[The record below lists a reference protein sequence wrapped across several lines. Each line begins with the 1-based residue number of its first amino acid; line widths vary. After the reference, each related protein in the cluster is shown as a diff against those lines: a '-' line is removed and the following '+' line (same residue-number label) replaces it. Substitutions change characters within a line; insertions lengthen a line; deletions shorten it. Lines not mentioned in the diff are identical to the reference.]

1 MSGLKFFMMKNWLFF
16 QTFFK
21 EAAKNKNLKR
31 IFLEDNSLNCD
42 SNMKEFKDDFKS
54 AKDDRQETNL
64 YRIIQPADLRCSY
77 PIEQAGKVNF

>member
-1 MSGLKFFMMKNWLFF
+1 
-16 QTFFK
+16 
-21 EAAKNKNLKR
+21 
-31 IFLEDNSLNCD
+31 
-42 SNMKEFKDDFKS
+42 MKEFKDDFKS